1 MRRYARFAA
10 GRRSTSWVR
19 DRGAPERH
27 MRDAPAVLAAGVM
40 GRAFWAVQVSRG
52 CARSML
58 LCVVKVLR
66 GRWQTSDGPLGV
78 EGGLLLGQAFPV
90 MVWSDGPT
98 DRSKDN
104 RLVSGSYRARP
115 AAPDLSV
122 EGVGR

>member
-1 MRRYARFAA
+1 
-10 GRRSTSWVR
+10 
-19 DRGAPERH
+19 
-27 MRDAPAVLAAGVM
+27 
-40 GRAFWAVQVSRG
+40 
-52 CARSML
+52 ML

-90 MVWSDGPT
+90 MVWSDGPA

-122 EGVGR
+122 EGVGRPRVRRSA